1 MKRRDFVTT
10 IGAGIAATSN
20 LHAQSKPLGLIKP
33 KVLAPGATIGL
44 ITPATPVTNPDT
56 LANAYRALKYFGFKV
71 KVGKNVAKRTG
82 YFGSPVEGRVEDL
95 HAAFR
100 DPEVDAVF
108 AMRGGYGAQHLL
120 DKIDYDL
127 IRKNPKVFLGYS
139 DITALHLAF
148 NKHAGLVT
156 FHGPNSL
163 SEFTSYTQA
172 HFKRAMFETKPL
184 GELSNPTETNQIRSE
199 HPTRIIVS
207 GKATAPIIGGN
218 LTLIST
224 LMGTPYEID
233 CRGKI
238 LLIEDI
244 GEEPYRMDRMLMQ
257 LHLAGKFK
265 DAVGIVVG
273 ECVDCKPSDYKPSI
287 GSNFSLGEVL
297 DAILGK
303 LTIPVFY
310 GLTFGHTDDQLTLP
324 MGVVSEMDA
333 DRGILAIKES
343 GFRA

>member
-1 MKRRDFVTT
+1 MKRRDFVST
-10 IGAGIAATSN
+10 IGAGIVASSN
-20 LHAQSKPLGLIKP
+20 VQSQSKSSGLLKP
-33 KVLAPGATIGL
+33 KVLMPGATIGL

-82 YFGSPVEGRVEDL
+82 YFGSPVEGRVDDL

-100 DPEVDAVF
+100 DTEVDAVF

-127 IRKNPKVFLGYS
+127 IQKNPKVFLGYS

-156 FHGPNSL
+156 FHGPNML
-163 SEFTSYTQA
+163 SEFTSYTQSN
-172 HFKRAMFETKPL
+172 FKRAMFDAKPL
-184 GELSNPTETNQIRSE
+184 GELSNPTETNLIRPS
-199 HPTRIIVS
+199 HPTRTIVS
-207 GKATAPIIGGN
+207 GKAIAPIIGGN

-224 LMGTPYEID
+224 LMGTPYEVD

-238 LLIEDI
+238 LLIEDV

-265 DAVGIVVG
+265 DAVGIIVG

-333 DRGILAIKES
+333 DRCSFAIKES
-343 GFRA
+343 AFRA

>member
-10 IGAGIAATSN
+10 IGAGIAVTSS
-20 LHAQSKPLGLIKP
+20 LKSQPKTLGLIKP
-33 KVLAPGATIGL
+33 KVLSPGATIGL

-56 LANAYRALKYFGFKV
+56 LASAYRALKYFGFKV

-95 HAAFR
+95 HTAFR

-120 DKIDYDL
+120 DIIDYDL

-139 DITALHLAF
+139 DITALHLAI

-172 HFKRAMFETKPL
+172 HFKRAMFEAKPL
-184 GELSNPTETNQIRSE
+184 GELSNPPETNLIRPS
-199 HPTRIIVS
+199 HPTRTIVS
-207 GKATAPIIGGN
+207 GKVTAPIIGGN

-224 LMGTPYEID
+224 LMGTPYEVD

-265 DAVGIVVG
+265 DAVGIIVG

-324 MGVVSEMDA
+324 IGVMSEMDA

>member
-1 MKRRDFVTT
+1 MKRRDFVST
-10 IGAGIAATSN
+10 IGAGIAVTSS
-20 LHAQSKPLGLIKP
+20 LKSQSKSSGIMKP
-33 KVLAPGATIGL
+33 KVLMPGATIGL

-82 YFGSPVEGRVEDL
+82 YFGSPVEGRVDDL

-100 DPEVDAVF
+100 DTEVDAVF

-127 IRKNPKVFLGYS
+127 IQKNPKVFLGYS

-156 FHGPNSL
+156 FHGPNML
-163 SEFTSYTQA
+163 SEFTSYTQSN
-172 HFKRAMFETKPL
+172 FKRAMFDAKPL
-184 GELSNPTETNQIRSE
+184 GELSNPTETNLIRPS
-199 HPTRIIVS
+199 HPTRTIVS
-207 GKATAPIIGGN
+207 GKAIAPIIGGN

-224 LMGTPYEID
+224 LMGTPYEVD

-238 LLIEDI
+238 LLIEDV

-265 DAVGIVVG
+265 DAVGIIVG

-333 DRGILAIKES
+333 DRCSFAIKES
-343 GFRA
+343 AFRA